1 MAKSG
6 SVAKAAGKSRATGK
20 RNAVADALEDVT
32 LDADSRQSA
41 HDEEAV
47 LDGGDKESEGDPP
60 PPPRTVTVTR
70 ATVAGN
76 DAGAPEE
83 VLHLRVQ
90 KRTKERDEAEK
101 ERDAAI
107 KAAETLK
114 REIEELEAAAKM
126 LCSIL
131 IPFVYLLSPPP
142 SSAVAPRS
150 RAGRAPRLSKAK
162 ERHSMMLPMRHLC
175 APQRQSLLGR

>member
-6 SVAKAAGKSRATGK
+6 SVAKAAGKSRATAK
-20 RNAVADALEDVT
+20 RNAVADALEDAT

-60 PPPRTVTVTR
+60 PPPRTVTR

-90 KRTKERDEAEK
+90 KRTKERNEAEK

-107 KAAETLK
+107 KEAELLK
-114 REIEELEAAAKM
+114 RKIAELEAA
-126 LCSIL
+126 
-131 IPFVYLLSPPP
+131 
-142 SSAVAPRS
+142 
-150 RAGRAPRLSKAK
+150 SKV
-162 ERHSMMLPMRHLC
+162 
-175 APQRQSLLGR
+175 